1 MGFRWP
7 WRRKATASVQDE
19 MAAAKHAG
27 ALAQDIARAGGGAP
41 QRLRLRYAG
50 KVQAVGFRFQ
60 AQMLAKSAG
69 CVGWVQNLD
78 DGDVLVEVQGTPS
91 QLKAFRRGI
100 QDLSDSPDTW
110 ISCRLA
116 SQTTVPLAQ
125 GEKDFRVRY

>member
-1 MGFRWP
+1 
-7 WRRKATASVQDE
+7 
-19 MAAAKHAG
+19 MAAEKHAG
-27 ALAQDIARAGGGAP
+27 ALAQYFARGGGGAP

-60 AQMLAKSAG
+60 AQMLAKSVG

-91 QLKAFRRGI
+91 QLEAFRRGI
-100 QDLSDSPDTW
+100 RDLSDSPDTW

>member
-1 MGFRWP
+1 MGLRWP
-7 WRRKATASVQDE
+7 WRRKAAASAPDE
-19 MAAAKHAG
+19 MAAAAHSG
-27 ALAQDIARAGGGAP
+27 ALAQDIARAEGGAP

-60 AQMLAKSAG
+60 AQLLAKRAG

-91 QLKAFRRGI
+91 QLEAFRRGI
-100 QDLSDSPDTW
+100 QDLSNSPDTW
-110 ISCRLA
+110 ISCHLVLQA
-116 SQTTVPLAQ
+116 SVPLAQ